1 MFICLEGIAGSGKTT
16 QTKLLADYLKNVK
29 GKDIFI
35 SAVYEGER
43 RSVVS
48 DFMNASGIKLDQ
60 NAVMFLF
67 QALHAA
73 QYHEVKNALSI
84 NKTVIADRWRYSFF
98 AHHVYQDTFGK
109 NENLMFQLD
118 LLAYRS
124 LEPDI
129 CFLIDIPAK
138 IAYNRYIERE
148 RSINDNGLDLR
159 MEMLKNIENQFK
171 QDHLNFYGIQA
182 SAKDLPITDE
192 SVDFVHQRFVLMHLS
207 PEDQKRDIK
216 EVLRVAKDKVFLL
229 EYDWETLSSRE
240 NEDILKEFRDLSFQ
254 LMGKSKI
261 DPFMGAKLEMLLGE
275 VGQGLDT
282 DIKKFSREESDYTD
296 ELIDLCVISN
306 KMATSILKDEDL
318 ASKFSALRDKLSNSH
333 IKFTPPSIVAVT
345 VRK

>member
-98 AHHVYQDTFGK
+98 AHHLYQRTFDK
-109 NENLMFQLD
+109 NENLILQLD

-138 IAYNRYIERE
+138 IAHNRYIERE
-148 RSINDNGLDLR
+148 RSINDNGLDL
-159 MEMLKNIENQFK
+159 MNLEYFVTVADYYKNLAHNKGWYIV
-171 QDHLNFYGIQA
+171 DG
-182 SAKDLPITDE
+182 AKDQQTI
-192 SVDFVHQRFVLMHLS
+192 F
-207 PEDQKRDIK
+207 RDIK
-216 EVLRVAKDKVFLL
+216 AIVDE
-229 EYDWETLSSRE
+229 
-240 NEDILKEFRDLSFQ
+240 
-254 LMGKSKI
+254 
-261 DPFMGAKLEMLLGE
+261 KL
-275 VGQGLDT
+275 
-282 DIKKFSREESDYTD
+282 
-296 ELIDLCVISN
+296 
-306 KMATSILKDEDL
+306 
-318 ASKFSALRDKLSNSH
+318 
-333 IKFTPPSIVAVT
+333 
-345 VRK
+345 

>member
-73 QYHEVKNALSI
+73 QYHEVNNALKV

-98 AHHVYQDTFGK
+98 AHHLYQRTFDK
-109 NENLMFQLD
+109 NENLMLQLD

-148 RSINDNGLDLR
+148 RSINDNGLDL
-159 MEMLKNIENQFK
+159 MNLEYFIMVADYYKNLAHDKGWYIV
-171 QDHLNFYGIQA
+171 DGT
-182 SAKDLPITDE
+182 KDQQTI
-192 SVDFVHQRFVLMHLS
+192 F
-207 PEDQKRDIK
+207 RDIK
-216 EVLRVAKDKVFLL
+216 A
-229 EYDWETLSSRE
+229 
-240 NEDILKEFRDLSFQ
+240 I
-254 LMGKSKI
+254 I
-261 DPFMGAKLEMLLGE
+261 DEKL
-275 VGQGLDT
+275 
-282 DIKKFSREESDYTD
+282 
-296 ELIDLCVISN
+296 
-306 KMATSILKDEDL
+306 
-318 ASKFSALRDKLSNSH
+318 
-333 IKFTPPSIVAVT
+333 
-345 VRK
+345 

>member
-148 RSINDNGLDLR
+148 RSINDNGLDL
-159 MEMLKNIENQFK
+159 MNLEYFIMVADYYKNLAHNKGWYIV
-171 QDHLNFYGIQA
+171 DG
-182 SAKDLPITDE
+182 AKDQQTI
-192 SVDFVHQRFVLMHLS
+192 F
-207 PEDQKRDIK
+207 RDIK
-216 EVLRVAKDKVFLL
+216 AIVDE
-229 EYDWETLSSRE
+229 
-240 NEDILKEFRDLSFQ
+240 
-254 LMGKSKI
+254 
-261 DPFMGAKLEMLLGE
+261 KL
-275 VGQGLDT
+275 
-282 DIKKFSREESDYTD
+282 
-296 ELIDLCVISN
+296 
-306 KMATSILKDEDL
+306 
-318 ASKFSALRDKLSNSH
+318 
-333 IKFTPPSIVAVT
+333 
-345 VRK
+345 

>member
-98 AHHVYQDTFGK
+98 AHHLYQRTFDK
-109 NENLMFQLD
+109 NENLMLQLD

-148 RSINDNGLDLR
+148 RSINDNGLDL
-159 MEMLKNIENQFK
+159 MNLEYFIMVADYYKNLAHDKGWYIV
-171 QDHLNFYGIQA
+171 DGT
-182 SAKDLPITDE
+182 KDQQTI
-192 SVDFVHQRFVLMHLS
+192 F
-207 PEDQKRDIK
+207 RDIK
-216 EVLRVAKDKVFLL
+216 A
-229 EYDWETLSSRE
+229 
-240 NEDILKEFRDLSFQ
+240 I
-254 LMGKSKI
+254 I
-261 DPFMGAKLEMLLGE
+261 DEKL
-275 VGQGLDT
+275 
-282 DIKKFSREESDYTD
+282 
-296 ELIDLCVISN
+296 
-306 KMATSILKDEDL
+306 
-318 ASKFSALRDKLSNSH
+318 
-333 IKFTPPSIVAVT
+333 
-345 VRK
+345 

>member
-1 MFICLEGIAGSGKTT
+1 MFICLEGIDGSGKTT

-60 NAVMFLF
+60 NLVMFLF

-138 IAYNRYIERE
+138 IAHNRYIERE
-148 RSINDNGLDLR
+148 RSINDNGLDL
-159 MEMLKNIENQFK
+159 MNLEYFVTVADYYKNLAHDKGWYIV
-171 QDHLNFYGIQA
+171 DGT
-182 SAKDLPITDE
+182 KDQQTI
-192 SVDFVHQRFVLMHLS
+192 F
-207 PEDQKRDIK
+207 RDIK
-216 EVLRVAKDKVFLL
+216 AIVDE
-229 EYDWETLSSRE
+229 
-240 NEDILKEFRDLSFQ
+240 
-254 LMGKSKI
+254 
-261 DPFMGAKLEMLLGE
+261 KL
-275 VGQGLDT
+275 
-282 DIKKFSREESDYTD
+282 
-296 ELIDLCVISN
+296 
-306 KMATSILKDEDL
+306 
-318 ASKFSALRDKLSNSH
+318 
-333 IKFTPPSIVAVT
+333 
-345 VRK
+345 

>member
-1 MFICLEGIAGSGKTT
+1 MFICFEGIAGSGKTT

-29 GKDIFI
+29 GKGVFI

-84 NKTVIADRWRYSFF
+84 NKTVLADRWSYSFF
-98 AHHVYQDTFGK
+98 AHHLYQRTFDK
-109 NENLMFQLD
+109 NENLMLQLD

-148 RSINDNGLDLR
+148 RSINDNGLDL
-159 MEMLKNIENQFK
+159 MNLEYFVTVADYYKNLAHDKGWYIV
-171 QDHLNFYGIQA
+171 DGT
-182 SAKDLPITDE
+182 KDQQTI
-192 SVDFVHQRFVLMHLS
+192 F
-207 PEDQKRDIK
+207 RDIK
-216 EVLRVAKDKVFLL
+216 A
-229 EYDWETLSSRE
+229 
-240 NEDILKEFRDLSFQ
+240 I
-254 LMGKSKI
+254 I
-261 DPFMGAKLEMLLGE
+261 DEKL
-275 VGQGLDT
+275 
-282 DIKKFSREESDYTD
+282 
-296 ELIDLCVISN
+296 
-306 KMATSILKDEDL
+306 
-318 ASKFSALRDKLSNSH
+318 
-333 IKFTPPSIVAVT
+333 
-345 VRK
+345 